1 MNRMNKDEFKN
12 AMRAAKVEEEINE
25 ILKDIDDPIKEDLI
39 EDPED
44 LPVENPEETGKKRRK
59 TTKTVSNRQKSTS
72 NGTKTS
78 KTASV
83 AAEQKPRK
91 KPGPKPGTR
100 KLPCKKLQKAAGQKT
115 DEEDITK
122 KQEEALKAMRSL
134 TVGYTQQLIKG
145 AENNLKTAEKLT
157 DMAIIYNGYVETVE
171 EMLK

>member
-25 ILKDIDDPIKEDLI
+25 ILKDIDDPIEDDLI

-59 TTKTVSNRQKSTS
+59 TAKTVPNRQKSAL
-72 NGTKTS
+72 NGIKTS

-91 KPGPKPGTR
+91 KPGPKPKNKAVKIENKDEEITI
-100 KLPCKKLQKAAGQKT
+100 KTLNEVMDKAARQKEALQVAISIMAEKT
-115 DEEDITK
+115 DRIII
-122 KQEEALKAMRSL
+122 EAGKMVNL
-134 TVGYTQQLIKG
+134 
-145 AENNLKTAEKLT
+145 AEL
-157 DMAIIYNGYVETVE
+157 YNGYMETLE
-171 EMLK
+171 EMTE

>member
-1 MNRMNKDEFKN
+1 MKIMNKDEFKE
-12 AMRAAKVEEEINE
+12 AMRQAKIDEEVNE
-25 ILKDIDDPIKEDLI
+25 LMNETEGI
-39 EDPED
+39 EDPEEVK
-44 LPVENPEETGKKRRK
+44 PKRRARRRCTAAKK
-59 TTKTVSNRQKSTS
+59 TTK
-72 NGTKTS
+72 
-78 KTASV
+78 AEPV
-83 AAEQKPRK
+83 AAGQKKPRK

-100 KLPCKKLQKAAGQKT
+100 KLPCKKLQEAAGQKT

>member
-1 MNRMNKDEFKN
+1 MNRMNKDEFKE
-12 AMRAAKVEEEINE
+12 AMRQAKIDEEVNE
-25 ILKDIDDPIKEDLI
+25 LMNETEGI
-39 EDPED
+39 EDPEEIK
-44 LPVENPEETGKKRRK
+44 PKRRAGRRRTTTRK
-59 TTKTVSNRQKSTS
+59 TTK
-72 NGTKTS
+72 
-78 KTASV
+78 AEPV
-83 AAEQKPRK
+83 AAEQTPRK

-115 DEEDITK
+115 AKEDITK

-157 DMAIIYNGYVETVE
+157 DMAIIYNGYIETVE